1 MTPEQIEKMI
11 KDYRIGP
18 NSRLMFKKDPQEYW
32 VKNISPNRKD
42 VFLTINGAQ
51 TYRKSLKNI
60 IKVDNKYVNTI
71 HEETSTNKTSF
82 DKAIRRAYALYQ
94 KAVNANDTQK
104 GPSLLRKT
112 YDLLDTYEQMFNEKY
127 PFEMSIDPEG
137 KIDIPSLN
145 ENDDSQTRMRLDK
158 QIRVF
163 IHNFGGPENFKK
175 VQEILADNGIEFE
188 KKVASFSDKELSN
201 ISGLLISTNLAPK
214 AVASSQKYKGTVEV
228 LKNTILKDFP
238 QIKYR
243 EFKSLAEVIQNV
255 LEAKFSKK
263 YNNDPKLKGKQKKLP
278 DALQKAIINKLKE
291 SKSFTKALIL
301 NESKQFDAPVSE
313 NLRYHI
319 SKNIALIEGI
329 FRAGS
334 TSHIDLIKEA
344 RDLWENGVLQI
355 NDEITKKLFENTD
368 IGKFGLFEGEM
379 VPLDF
384 PLAEY
389 ETLTEGELEEADKK
403 NPPIGKPHRGGSK
416 KFYVYV
422 RDPKTKNI
430 KKVSFGQVG
439 MSAKINDPKARKA
452 FAARHK
458 CAQKKDKT
466 KPSYWSCRLPRYAK
480 LLGLKTT
487 FTGYW

>member
-1 MTPEQIEKMI
+1 MI

-18 NSRLMFKKDPQEYW
+18 NSRLLFKNDPQEYW
-32 VKNISPNRKD
+32 VKNISPNRKE

-51 TYRKSLKNI
+51 TYRKALKNI
-60 IKVDNKYVNTI
+60 IKVDNKYVKTV
-71 HEETSTNKTSF
+71 HEN
-82 DKAIRRAYALYQ
+82 D
-94 KAVNANDTQK
+94 DTQK
-104 GPSLLRKT
+104 G
-112 YDLLDTYEQMFNEKY
+112 
-127 PFEMSIDPEG
+127 
-137 KIDIPSLN
+137 
-145 ENDDSQTRMRLDK
+145 MRLDK

-163 IHNFGGPENFKK
+163 IHNFGGPDNFKK
-175 VQEILADNGIEFE
+175 VQQMLSDNDIEFE
-188 KKVASFSDKELSN
+188 KKVASFSDKELTN

-214 AVASSQKYKGTVEV
+214 AIASSQKYKGTVEI
-228 LKNTILKDFP
+228 LKNEILKDFP

-243 EFKSLAEVIQNV
+243 EFKSLAEALKEV
-255 LEAKFSKK
+255 L
-263 YNNDPKLKGKQKKLP
+263 QKKT
-278 DALQKAIINKLKE
+278 LKE
-291 SKSFTKALIL
+291 NKSFTKALIL
-301 NESKQFDAPVSE
+301 NESKQFDIPVSE

-319 SKNIALIEGI
+319 VKDMALIEGI

-334 TSHIDLIKEA
+334 TSHIELIKEA
-344 RDLWENGVLQI
+344 RDLWENDFLHI
-355 NDEITKKLFENTD
+355 NDKETLKLFETTD

-384 PLAEY
+384 PLVEY
-389 ETLTEGELEEADKK
+389 EILTEKEEKKTPEL
-403 NPPIGKPHRGGSK
+403 NKPKRGGSK

-439 MSAKINDPKARKA
+439 MSAKINDPKARQA
-452 FAARHK
+452 FAKRHK

-487 FTGYW
+487 FSGYW

>member
-18 NSRLMFKKDPQEYW
+18 NSRLLFKGDPQEYW
-32 VKNISPNRKD
+32 VKNISPNRKE

-51 TYRKSLKNI
+51 TYRKALKNI
-60 IKVDNKYVNTI
+60 IKVDNKYVNTM
-71 HEETSTNKTSF
+71 H
-82 DKAIRRAYALYQ
+82 
-94 KAVNANDTQK
+94 
-104 GPSLLRKT
+104 
-112 YDLLDTYEQMFNEKY
+112 
-127 PFEMSIDPEG
+127 
-137 KIDIPSLN
+137 
-145 ENDDSQTRMRLDK
+145 ENDDSQSRMRLDK

-163 IHNFGGPENFKK
+163 IHNFGGPDNFKK
-175 VQEILADNGIEFE
+175 VQQTLTDNGIEFE

-201 ISGLLISTNLAPK
+201 ISGLLISTNLSPK

-228 LKNTILKDFP
+228 LKNEILKDFP

-243 EFKSLAEVIQNV
+243 EFKSLAEIIQGV
-255 LEAKFSKK
+255 LETKFSKK
-263 YNNDPKLKGKQKKLP
+263 YDNDPKLKGKQKKLP
-278 DALQKAIINKLKE
+278 DGLQKAIINKLKE

-301 NESKQFDAPVSE
+301 NESKKFDAPVSE

-319 SKNIALIEGI
+319 SKGIALIDGV

-344 RDLWENGVLQI
+344 RDLWENGILDI
-355 NDEITKKLFENTD
+355 NDEITTKLFENTD

-384 PLAEY
+384 PLVEH
-389 ETLTEGELEEADKK
+389 ETLTEGELEEAEKK
-403 NPPIGKPHRGGSK
+403 NPPLGKPKRGGSK

-480 LLGLKTT
+480 LLGLKST
-487 FTGYW
+487 FSGFW